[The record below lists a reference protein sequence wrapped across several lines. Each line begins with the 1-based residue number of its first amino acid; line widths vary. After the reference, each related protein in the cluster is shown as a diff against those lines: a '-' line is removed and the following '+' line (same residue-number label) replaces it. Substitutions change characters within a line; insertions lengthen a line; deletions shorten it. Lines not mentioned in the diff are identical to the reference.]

1 MTKTVD
7 YSKWYTHPAIKEE
20 SLIEKLQTA
29 IEEETDIGIG
39 VKGEHVSIFIIT
51 YQQL

>member
-7 YSKWYTHPAIKEE
+7 YSKWYTHPPIKKE

-29 IEEETDIGIG
+29 IEEETDIGVIG
-39 VKGEHVSIFIIT
+39 VKGEHVSIFIIIT
-51 YQQL
+51 Y